1 MTKCF
6 AWSDFLDCSI
16 HALTTGESFVRLRI
30 SDKLV
35 FHFNLCS
42 GPLYVPSFVMCGV
55 VFVALGLI
63 WGTSE
68 SKSQEDGLMWVA
80 ETDLFVT
87 WRA

>member
-1 MTKCF
+1 
-6 AWSDFLDCSI
+6 
-16 HALTTGESFVRLRI
+16 
-30 SDKLV
+30 
-35 FHFNLCS
+35 
-42 GPLYVPSFVMCGV
+42 MCGV